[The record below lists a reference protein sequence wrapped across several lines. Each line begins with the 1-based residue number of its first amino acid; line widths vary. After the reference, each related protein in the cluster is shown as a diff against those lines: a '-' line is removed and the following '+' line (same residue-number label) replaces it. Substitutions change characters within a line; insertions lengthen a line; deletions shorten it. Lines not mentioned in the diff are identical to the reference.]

1 MSQCAYI
8 IIPSKKI
15 STKLGQCFAVLRFGN
30 LLGPLSTSL
39 GILLKYLGISFL
51 AGFGIIL
58 SIDNNSSLC
67 VVIIISFMSPPLFI
81 F

>member
-15 STKLGQCFAVLRFGN
+15 SIKLGQCFAVLRLGN
-30 LLGPLSTSL
+30 SLGPLSTSL
-39 GILLKYLGISFL
+39 GILLKYLGMSFF
-51 AGFGIIL
+51 AGLGIIL